1 VEVLVRFELARLG
14 IRGNCCVF
22 GIGKCE
28 LVVEERLGRQM
39 DGNIQHQ
46 DREQGRRCWLVD
58 ILHSMQKDLGKV
70 CGGDVQTLGCVDG

>member
-1 VEVLVRFELARLG
+1 LTTGRLG
-14 IRGNCCVF
+14 SCYVVEIE
-22 GIGKCE
+22 KCG

>member
-39 DGNIQHQ
+39 DGNILHQ
-46 DREQGRRCWLVD
+46 EGGRGRSCCLVD
-58 ILHSMQKDLGKV
+58 ILRSRRKDLGKEYEE
-70 CGGDVQTLGCVDG
+70 DVQML